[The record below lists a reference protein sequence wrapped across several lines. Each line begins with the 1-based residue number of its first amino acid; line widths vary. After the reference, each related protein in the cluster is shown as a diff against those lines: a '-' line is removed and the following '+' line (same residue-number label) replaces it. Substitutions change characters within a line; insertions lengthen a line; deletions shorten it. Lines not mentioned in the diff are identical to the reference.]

1 MRRIPHWL
9 VALLLA
15 LPACAGAENEPPDA
29 DSGPLDG
36 GPIDFRDAAPGD
48 GGVVPPPPPEFAEY
62 DSAIAARA
70 ATDACFDGLDNND
83 DGLFDCADV
92 SCQENVGACCVGT
105 SSTACCADGTAAGLP
120 IATCASDLGSC
131 VDGGEVAV
139 FGSPA
144 PSVRDMALLP
154 GGQASDS
161 GALLLRVLDP
171 RLGAIRIE
179 AQIASPATAPTSG
192 RTETV
197 GVGFV
202 DATVDAGSLSRVTPI
217 AGLIVSR
224 NRNEVLLLVA
234 GEVVSTWELE
244 TESAI
249 DYMLEI
255 DPAGVVR
262 LTASPTDDSGSF
274 ESAVAYL
281 ASRPVRAV
289 VYGRTA
295 NPTAAEPSTR
305 VLQLSV
311 TPRVCDMPAA
321 LGRSSQTVV
330 PAPLE
335 DDPSWAVGHDA
346 IERPNVLR
354 YEDPPGTPNVRMALM
369 ADGEV
374 HLAAPGM
381 GGFVL
386 TTPIGEPA
394 LVPPTDAWAT
404 DGVDHPVLTW
414 QEGEL
419 GLWFTGLAGERGTIA
434 TAHWDDSVSSF
445 VSDGPV
451 DGLIANATTGYAD
464 AIPFDLDGIPH
475 AIVRA
480 DEADVQRLELWSLAS
495 GTATRVSALR
505 QAPQTDLFAFDRDE
519 IGGAAVVVLGGVTR
533 VYYAGRRGT
542 RWSIGVLASNFGDHW
557 AEPPNNLVLGPS
569 DVGFDAIGARDP
581 ATDVVDGVIHLYYAG
596 DDGRRTRIGRA
607 IGATR

>member
-1 MRRIPHWL
+1 MT
-9 VALLLA
+9 
-15 LPACAGAENEPPDA
+15 
-29 DSGPLDG
+29 
-36 GPIDFRDAAPGD
+36 F
-48 GGVVPPPPPEFAEY
+48 Y
-62 DSAIAARA
+62 RA
-70 ATDACFDGLDNND
+70 AQYIC
-83 DGLFDCADV
+83 
-92 SCQENVGACCVGT
+92 
-105 SSTACCADGTAAGLP
+105 
-120 IATCASDLGSC
+120 I
-131 VDGGEVAV
+131 
-139 FGSPA
+139 
-144 PSVRDMALLP
+144 
-154 GGQASDS
+154 
-161 GALLLRVLDP
+161 RV
-171 RLGAIRIE
+171 GAIRIE

-192 RTETV
+192 RAETV

-202 DATVDAGSLSRVTPI
+202 DATVDAGSLSRVMPI

-234 GEVVSTWELE
+234 GEIVSTWALE

-249 DYMLEI
+249 DYVLEI

-262 LTASPTDDSGSF
+262 LTASPTDDSDPF
-274 ESAVAYL
+274 ESTVAYL

-289 VYGRTA
+289 IYGRTA

-305 VLQLSV
+305 LLQLSV

-335 DDPSWAVGHDA
+335 DPTWAAGHDA
-346 IERPNVLR
+346 IERPNILR

-369 ADGEV
+369 VDGEI

-394 LVPPTDAWAT
+394 LFVPPEEAWAA

-414 QEGEL
+414 QEDAL
-419 GLWFTGLAGERGTIA
+419 GLWFTGFADGRGTLA
-434 TAHWDDSVSSF
+434 TAHWDGTRF
-445 VSDGPV
+445 VSDGPI
-451 DGLIANATTGYAD
+451 DGLMANSTTGYAD
-464 AIPFDLDGIPH
+464 AIPFDLDGLPH

-495 GTATRVSALR
+495 GTASRVSVLR

-557 AEPPNNLVLGPS
+557 AEPPNSIVLGAS
-569 DVGFDAIGARDP
+569 DVGFDAIGTRDP
-581 ATDVVDGVIHLYYAG
+581 ATDVVDGAVHLYYAG
-596 DDGRRTRIGRA
+596 DDGARTRIGWA
-607 IGATR
+607 VGATP